1 MHGRN
6 RRKGEARELKEEDG
20 KRREEREER
29 GREIWISVG
38 ISQKKKKK
46 KASKC
51 VLHGGGGRGA
61 HKVVMFWLGL
71 ALASP
76 SCLCSV

>member
-1 MHGRN
+1 MEGAE
-6 RRKGEARELKEEDG
+6 RKEKRGGERFGFQWASPK
-20 KRREEREER
+20 KREEN
-29 GREIWISVG
+29 
-38 ISQKKKKK
+38 K

-51 VLHGGGGRGA
+51 ALDVGGGRGA

>member
-1 MHGRN
+1 M
-6 RRKGEARELKEEDG
+6 EEDG
-20 KRREEREER
+20 GSREEREER

-46 KASKC
+46 KKKIASNC
-51 VLHGGGGRGA
+51 ALHGGGGRGA

>member
-20 KRREEREER
+20 KRREEREEGER
-29 GREIWISVG
+29 DLDLSGHL
-38 ISQKKKKK
+38 KKKK

-51 VLHGGGGRGA
+51 ALHGGGGRGA

-76 SCLCSV
+76 SCPGSV

>member
-1 MHGRN
+1 MEGA
-6 RRKGEARELKEEDG
+6 E
-20 KRREEREER
+20 RREKTT
-29 GREIWISVG
+29 GGDLDFSG
-38 ISQKKKKK
+38 HLPTNK

-51 VLHGGGGRGA
+51 ALHGGGGRGA

>member
-6 RRKGEARELKEEDG
+6 RRKGEARQLKEEDG
-20 KRREEREER
+20 KRGKER
-29 GREIWISVG
+29 GKEIWISVG
-38 ISQKKKKK
+38 ISPKKKK

-51 VLHGGGGRGA
+51 ALHGGGGRGV

-71 ALASP
+71 ALAFP

>member
-1 MHGRN
+1 MEGA
-6 RRKGEARELKEEDG
+6 E
-20 KRREEREER
+20 RREKTT
-29 GREIWISVG
+29 GGDLDFSG
-38 ISQKKKKK
+38 HLPKKR
-46 KASKC
+46 ASKC
-51 VLHGGGGRGA
+51 ALRGGGGRGA

>member
-1 MHGRN
+1 MEGEG
-6 RRKGEARELKEEDG
+6 RKG
-20 KRREEREER
+20 KRGGERF
-29 GREIWISVG
+29 GFQWASP
-38 ISQKKKKK
+38 KKKKK
-46 KASKC
+46 KEASKC
-51 VLHGGGGRGA
+51 ALHGGGGRGA